1 MNIQLKAK
9 LQVAID
15 KVINDNCYTGD
26 YYWNVYIHDELYDQ
40 MTNAAEMVFD
50 ASMMGQKYAKE
61 QSE

>member
-15 KVINDNCYTGD
+15 KVINDNCEEEFWDG
-26 YYWNVYIHDELYDQ
+26 YIHDELYTQ
-40 MTNAAEMVFD
+40 MTNAAELVFD

-61 QSE
+61 QGYI